1 MRKMKYLKLFESH
14 SKLFE
19 SSNLMDQFDDD
30 YIEEYWAKNLA
41 YTDIDD
47 IISNFPSYVW
57 RFVDDYAALDS
68 IKSDE
73 INNLTVDDFWEGEFK
88 DYIKDRNIEPDDREK
103 IYQKYIDSEID
114 PDEIADLKV
123 DIKEEEDEI
132 EKKKL
137 EKKLRKLQ
145 NRIKEIKKMSLDDIL
160 EEMSEGTLKEVVVNI
175 FDEYDFIEKT
185 VEARFNEYN
194 SLEDYIESVW
204 GSVDSITFG
213 AHYNYGK
220 RVGGDWDW
228 ILRFVDENKLIEAY
242 IDEEDLDYKKD
253 TIEEYISY
261 SATLQRKLLEIDS
274 KNALELFDEINKSG
288 DSIGGEYDFQKAY
301 IEEYAENYSDGEESD
316 IAEGKGKALKNLYD
330 KFGVDGDIEDEYS
343 DFMHY
348 VHAEKYNL

>member
-19 SSNLMDQFDDD
+19 SSELMDQFDDD

-47 IISNFPSYVW
+47 IISIFPQYVW
-57 RFVDDYAALDS
+57 RFVDDNEALDS

-73 INNLTVDDFWEGEFK
+73 INNLTVDDFWEDDFK
-88 DYIKDRNIEPDDREK
+88 KYINGKYIESDDREE

-137 EKKLRKLQ
+137 KKKLRKLKK
-145 NRIKEIKKMSLDDIL
+145 RIKEIKEMDLDDL
-160 EEMSEGTLKEVVVNI
+160 LDEMDEDTLKEVITNI
-175 FDEYDFIEKT
+175 LDESDFIENA
-185 VEARFNEYN
+185 VEKRFDNYG
-194 SLEDYIESVW
+194 SLEDYIEEIW
-204 GSVDSITFG
+204 GSTDSIEFG
-213 AHYNYGK
+213 TSYRNGS
-220 RVGGDWDW
+220 RTSGDWDW
-228 ILRFVDENKLIEAY
+228 ILNFVDHDKLIEAY
-242 IDEEDLDYKKD
+242 TDEEDFDHKKG
-253 TIEEYISY
+253 TIEGCISDTG
-261 SATLQRKLLEIDS
+261 ALQRKLLEIDS
-274 KNALELFDEINKSG
+274 KNALELFDEINTSS
-288 DSIGGEYDFQKAY
+288 DSIGDEYDFQKAY
-301 IEEYAENYSDGEESD
+301 IEAYAENYAYGEESD
-316 IAEGKGKALKNLYD
+316 IPEGKGKALKNLYD
-330 KFGVDGDIEDEYS
+330 KFGLDREIEDEYV